1 MKKRDRPWKCQRG
14 SKTRRV
20 PGYFVLAKG
29 SPSLELRFGT
39 GVLGQPGKQTH
50 RDTLSSPLS
59 SCNPPPVNFYF
70 AKHRACP
77 RTRLGQRARACVRT
91 CVCLCVCVGRLQGCE
106 REGRGG
112 GRGREE
118 CEDRPRCTRVGHLG
132 RKGSVFLLFIPDP
145 PTKIN
150 K

>member
-91 CVCLCVCVGRLQGCE
+91 CVCVCVCVQDGYRGVRE
-106 REGRGG
+106 RVAVVGEG
-112 GRGREE
+112 GRSVKT
-118 CEDRPRCTRVGHLG
+118 DRDAPEQGTWVERG
-132 RKGSVFLLFIPDP
+132 VFFYFSF
-145 PTKIN
+145 PTPQQK
-150 K
+150 